1 MEKGKVTVFRYN
13 PAKDQA
19 PYFETHE
26 FPFWPGTFVLDVA
39 NHIYEKIDGSFSFYS
54 SCRNS
59 HCGLCGA
66 KINGKPGLM
75 CREFATQEMTLEPL
89 SNISVIRDLMIDR
102 QEYEETMGGLRL
114 FLDRSKAPVSQPEK
128 IDREDLELFKVA
140 SRCVECYACVSVCP
154 AFEENRHEFL
164 GPAGIVQMS
173 RHAVDPRDELNREI
187 IAHSAGVLNCTL
199 CGKCNRVCPHGIA
212 PKTYVEILLSKLEG
226 IGKSLENH
234 RPGENG

>member
-26 FPFWPGTFVLDVA
+26 FHFWPGTFVLDVA

-128 IDREDLELFKVA
+128 IEQK
-140 SRCVECYACVSVCP
+140 
-154 AFEENRHEFL
+154 
-164 GPAGIVQMS
+164 S
-173 RHAVDPRDELNREI
+173 RHIPKPK
-187 IAHSAGVLNCTL
+187 AG
-199 CGKCNRVCPHGIA
+199 
-212 PKTYVEILLSKLEG
+212 
-226 IGKSLENH
+226 
-234 RPGENG
+234 